1 MNDRVEELRAR
12 IGALQVQL
20 EQEYEA
26 RRARIRHRI
35 ENGRVIWEDGVR
47 RSHLALRQRIPA
59 FLRNSSVRYTITAP
73 VIYSLIIPFALLD
86 LFVSA
91 YQAICFPAY
100 RIPKVRRA
108 DYIRIDRHQLA
119 YLNWIQKLNCV
130 YCGYCN
136 GLIAYVREI
145 SARTEAFWCPIKH
158 AMRASGTHPYHDHFS
173 DYGDAQNFRPEWE
186 ASRARMQAL
195 NCEALKC
202 DKCAGGDQGK

>member
-1 MNDRVEELRAR
+1 MNDRVEELRTR
-12 IGALQVQL
+12 IAALQVQL
-20 EQEYEA
+20 EQEYET

-59 FLRNSSVRYTITAP
+59 FLLNSSVRYSITAP

-86 LFVSA
+86 LFVTI

-100 RIPKVRRA
+100 KIPKVRRR
-108 DYIRIDRHQLA
+108 DYIRIDRHQLV

-158 AMRASGTHPYHDHFS
+158 AMRTRGLHPYHAAFAA
-173 DYGDAQNFRPEWE
+173 YGDGENFREEWE

-202 DKCAGGDQGK
+202 DKCSGGD

>member
-1 MNDRVEELRAR
+1 MTDRIDELRAR
-12 IGALQVQL
+12 IAALQDQL
-20 EQEYEA
+20 EREYGA
-26 RRARIRHRI
+26 RRARLLHRI
-35 ENGRVIWEDGVR
+35 ENGRVVWEDGVR

-59 FLRNSSVRYTITAP
+59 FLLDSSIRYTITAP
-73 VIYSLIIPFALLD
+73 VIYALIIPFALLD
-86 LFVSA
+86 LFVSI

-100 RIPKVRRA
+100 RIPKVRRR

-158 AMRASGTHPYHDHFS
+158 AMRTRGLHPYHAAFS
-173 DYGDAQNFRPEWE
+173 AYGDGVHFREDWE

-195 NCEALKC
+195 NCEALNC
-202 DKCAGGDQGK
+202 DKCGGGDAT